1 MEEKKSIKERIKENK
16 KEIIKKAL
24 IVGGVITGIIIGAKI
39 LSDNREEDEFSDV
52 DLLEDNS
59 DADLIAESEKETE

>member
-1 MEEKKSIKERIKENK
+1 MEKKKSIKERIKENK
-16 KEIIKKAL
+16 KGIIKKAL

-39 LSDNREEDEFSDV
+39 LYGNREEDEFSDV

-59 DADLIAESEKETE
+59 DADSAMRSEKETE

>member
-1 MEEKKSIKERIKENK
+1 MEEKKSIKEKIKENK

-24 IVGGVITGIIIGAKI
+24 IVGGVITGIVISAKI
-39 LSDNREEDEFSDV
+39 LYDNREDDEFSDV

-59 DADLIAESEKETE
+59 DADLIVESEKETE